1 MNNTTDINT
10 TNTDKLETPVTG
22 SRAELKSSMPPE
34 QESFYNEAVPT
45 TSGPGILSTA
55 ETGEIVGAGTTLW
68 PPQRVKLPSAETV
81 TKHGL
86 NQTSDDLS
94 KQSTSNDL
102 PKQSTSNDLPKQ
114 STSNDLSKQST
125 SNDPPKKQST
135 GDSWGA
141 FKDKVKETFGV
152 NPHECSKDPGGCT
165 VACKSCERNP
175 NHECSKEPHLCNKD
189 CAVNRSQRDQMA
201 SMGSTHNTHKSHV
214 PMAPPLT
221 TMPGQQTGSDMGG
234 DARGMNNMQTT
245 QTTQTTQTYQT
256 TQTGMMGNKQTLP
269 EMRRH
274 SMDTGMDTDI
284 NKM

>member
-1 MNNTTDINT
+1 MTSMNNTTDINT
-10 TNTDKLETPVTG
+10 TNTDKLETPSVTG
-22 SRAELKSSMPPE
+22 SSTELKSSMPPE
-34 QESFYNEAVPT
+34 QAVPT
-45 TSGPGILSTA
+45 TSGPGILSTGA
-55 ETGEIVGAGTTLW
+55 TGEIVGAGTTLW

-86 NQTSDDLS
+86 NQTSSDDLS

-102 PKQSTSNDLPKQ
+102 PKQSTSNDI
-114 STSNDLSKQST
+114 SKQST

-165 VACKSCERNP
+165 IACKSCERNP
-175 NHECSKEPHLCNKD
+175 NHECAKDPHLCNKD

-234 DARGMNNMQTT
+234 DTRGMNNMQTT
-245 QTTQTTQTYQT
+245 QTTQITQT
-256 TQTGMMGNKQTLP
+256 TQTTQSGMGNKQTMP

-274 SMDTGMDTDI
+274 SMDTGMDTDS